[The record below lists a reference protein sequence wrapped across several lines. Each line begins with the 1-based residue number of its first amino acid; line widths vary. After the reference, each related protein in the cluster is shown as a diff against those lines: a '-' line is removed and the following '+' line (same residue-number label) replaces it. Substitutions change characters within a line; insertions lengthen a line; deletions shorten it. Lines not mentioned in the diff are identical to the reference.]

1 MNGRVPTAVPATT
14 ANSAVDDEETPLV
27 WAPPPALAANRPLPG
42 SLPLDVPADGGAAQ
56 LVPALLSAPVHL
68 RTSEAAE
75 ASVLAIGQ
83 PAAVGTGNGAGLAR
97 RHSLAAADGN
107 GGTVSAAGDG
117 LPGLAQA
124 MLTEP
129 GPAASGRFLAMRE
142 DASFDFDEY
151 VLLRDPDDPSSAS
164 VGPGQDPVPAD
175 PPFAR
180 FAAAAELGIAEFI
193 DGARLHLG
201 NPPEHEVLV
210 LALRQLVAS
219 WWRKV
224 CAVSAFNRLGRYNG
238 RSVRDQQGVSIE
250 RYYGYCLGLWLRSN
264 ADAEVRDF
272 LTSAGDSSTLHGL
285 VRVPFWEDCR
295 AAVFDL
301 YFTQTPKVDS
311 TAPTGDYPF
320 EPLPGDEVV
329 FGLRVVH
336 RQTWQLLGY
345 ARGDLVRSSPL
356 GPRESRRVSVKV
368 TSRVTMANSSEQAT
382 SFESSTESTKS
393 SKDTSDVVR
402 EAADKVNRH
411 VEAEASGGKLN
422 VWNVRVSGGIADET
436 AHSSKDTKTHLNE
449 KMQKTASRMK
459 VDSKVVV
466 SSESEDGFEQ
476 TSASELTNPNDEI
489 AVTYLYHRLQ
499 QRFWVSAEND
509 AVESVVLVPEPL
521 PDWDAIDEQ
530 WVRDHGEIL
539 AGALLDPS
547 YAPTLEL
554 LRSEPANLSY
564 EPTNV
569 FTDAANA
576 GINAVGA
583 YKGFQGGFMPD
594 LLGSAQQHYDRD
606 YERRNELRMSQ
617 ERRAHRG
624 DALLGHIRR
633 NILHYMRAIWSSE
646 DPDQRLQRY
655 ARMRVPTSWTFVPRS
670 PIPSGGSPSPL
681 EVDGFF
687 VPVAGSARRLSDVI
701 DPIGPVGYLF
711 NCAVWRLREDPRLAG
726 MHQALAYLRA
736 AYTRF
741 AVSGTPSQG
750 AGVTVRQD
758 FADAP

>member
-151 VLLRDPDDPSSAS
+151 VLLRDPDDPSSAG

-175 PPFAR
+175 PRFAR

-193 DGARLHLG
+193 DGARLPLG

-295 AAVFDL
+295 AAVFQPATIRL
-301 YFTQTPKVDS
+301 SHCRATRWCSGCASYIARLGSCSAT
-311 TAPTGDYPF
+311 
-320 EPLPGDEVV
+320 
-329 FGLRVVH
+329 RVA
-336 RQTWQLLGY
+336 TSC
-345 ARGDLVRSSPL
+345 AASPLVR
-356 GPRESRRVSVKV
+356 
-368 TSRVTMANSSEQAT
+368 
-382 SFESSTESTKS
+382 
-393 SKDTSDVVR
+393 
-402 EAADKVNRH
+402 
-411 VEAEASGGKLN
+411 
-422 VWNVRVSGGIADET
+422 
-436 AHSSKDTKTHLNE
+436 
-449 KMQKTASRMK
+449 ASR
-459 VDSKVVV
+459 
-466 SSESEDGFEQ
+466 
-476 TSASELTNPNDEI
+476 
-489 AVTYLYHRLQ
+489 
-499 QRFWVSAEND
+499 
-509 AVESVVLVPEPL
+509 
-521 PDWDAIDEQ
+521 
-530 WVRDHGEIL
+530 
-539 AGALLDPS
+539 
-547 YAPTLEL
+547 
-554 LRSEPANLSY
+554 
-564 EPTNV
+564 
-569 FTDAANA
+569 
-576 GINAVGA
+576 
-583 YKGFQGGFMPD
+583 
-594 LLGSAQQHYDRD
+594 
-606 YERRNELRMSQ
+606 
-617 ERRAHRG
+617 
-624 DALLGHIRR
+624 
-633 NILHYMRAIWSSE
+633 
-646 DPDQRLQRY
+646 
-655 ARMRVPTSWTFVPRS
+655 AR
-670 PIPSGGSPSPL
+670 
-681 EVDGFF
+681 
-687 VPVAGSARRLSDVI
+687 
-701 DPIGPVGYLF
+701 
-711 NCAVWRLREDPRLAG
+711 
-726 MHQALAYLRA
+726 
-736 AYTRF
+736 
-741 AVSGTPSQG
+741 
-750 AGVTVRQD
+750 
-758 FADAP
+758 